1 MQIQILR
8 MSEREFFMPEF
19 VQVGK
24 NGQIT
29 LPAPIRRKVKIA
41 EGDLLEAVVDTDGI
55 IRLVP
60 KLALD
65 RSLAEKYQLED
76 IDWAVKQKD
85 PKA

>member
-1 MQIQILR
+1 
-8 MSEREFFMPEF
+8 MSEREFFMPEYL
-19 VQVGK
+19 QVGK

-29 LPAPIRRKVKIA
+29 LPAPTRRKAKIA
-41 EGDLLEAVVDTDGI
+41 EGDLLEAVVDTDGT

-76 IDWAVKQKD
+76 IDWSIRQKNGM
-85 PKA
+85 

>member
-1 MQIQILR
+1 
-8 MSEREFFMPEF
+8 MSEREFFMPEYL
-19 VQVGK
+19 QVGK

-29 LPAPIRRKVKIA
+29 LPAPTRRKAKIA

-60 KLALD
+60 KLAVD

-76 IDWAVKQKD
+76 IDWSIRQKNGM
-85 PKA
+85 

>member
-1 MQIQILR
+1 
-8 MSEREFFMPEF
+8 MPEYL
-19 VQVGK
+19 QVGK

-29 LPAPIRRKVKIA
+29 LPAPTRRKAKIA

-60 KLALD
+60 KLAVD

-76 IDWAVKQKD
+76 IDWSIRQKNGM
-85 PKA
+85 